1 MSAADADAL
10 VERAAGFIDEGK
22 LADALGELDQARALY
37 EITGDLDG
45 SARCLHLSATVSRM
59 LGDFGDALAR
69 AEKAEAIAAPG
80 SPSRVA
86 AIMEQGEAEILRG
99 AHGVAADHYAR
110 ALDEGR
116 AAGLLPDHAA
126 RLMRKRAMVLAAA
139 KRFDEAAASARE
151 ARALHEQSGATG
163 EARRALVELAVV
175 LEQAGD
181 AAAVEA
187 TIREGL
193 AVAADAGD
201 AHVTADLELLNA
213 GRAAQRRDFAAAL
226 AAARRARTQA
236 LAAGAPLSYISAVIS
251 IAEVANTMGDRDS
264 AYEALASGWVTAGD
278 AIGEEQARTIFEP
291 QLAKLRDTWGSA
303 AFGTV
308 RDAYNDRRR
317 AVISGRSGDR
327 S

>member
-1 MSAADADAL
+1 VSASEADAL
-10 VERAAGFIDEGK
+10 VERAAEFIDEGK
-22 LADALGELDQARALY
+22 LPDALGELDQARALY
-37 EITGDLDG
+37 EVEGDLDG
-45 SARCLHLSATVSRM
+45 SARCLHLSATVCRM
-59 LGDFGDALAR
+59 TGDFANALERAR
-69 AEKAEAIAAPG
+69 KAEAIAAPG
-80 SPSRVA
+80 TPSMVA
-86 AIMEQGEAEILRG
+86 AIMEQGESEILRG

-110 ALDEGR
+110 ALVEGR

-139 KRFDEAAASARE
+139 KRFEEAAASARE
-151 ARALHEQSGATG
+151 ARALHEQTGATG
-163 EARRALVELAVV
+163 EARRAIVELAVV

-187 TIREGL
+187 MIAEGL

-201 AHVTADLELLNA
+201 AHVAADLELLAA
-213 GRAAQRRDFAAAL
+213 GHAAQRRDFATAL

-236 LAAGAPLSYISAVIS
+236 LAAGAPLSYISAVMS
-251 IAEVANTMGDRDS
+251 IAEVANTMGDRDA

-291 QLAKLRDTWGSA
+291 KLAQLRDTWGSA
-303 AFGTV
+303 AFGAV

-317 AVISGRSGDR
+317 AVLRNDR
-327 S
+327 A